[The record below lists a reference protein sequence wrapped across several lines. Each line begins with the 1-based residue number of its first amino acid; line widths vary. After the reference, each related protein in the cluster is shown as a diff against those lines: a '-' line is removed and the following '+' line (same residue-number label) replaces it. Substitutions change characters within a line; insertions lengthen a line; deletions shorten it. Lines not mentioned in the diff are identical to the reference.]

1 MTPKP
6 NLPNIALL
14 PGAAFL
20 IALPFTH
27 TVALRLTMLFV
38 FAVIVVFQTT
48 YFKLSPYLKYALI
61 AWAGLAMLSLLWA
74 TDPAYSFNEIK
85 NEIGYT
91 LLTFFVFYRATQ
103 TQRAWRFL
111 NFTLIL
117 GFVAVS
123 ISGVFAYWFAP
134 LYWQKGGVHGGVGDY
149 STYLIMILPLIF
161 LWTLQSTHCRSRSL
175 LFLLI
180 PLALLGGYLTLNRA
194 FWPAFMA
201 ILCVFWILFIFQPS
215 LSMTSSIKL
224 SVVVVALIM
233 VAGLLFIFAT
243 VTKSPVQGTQS
254 EILSETVQKDPRLL
268 IWGFALTQIKERP
281 FTGAGFGRGAT
292 KGEFFQHFGDAN
304 FWHAHNLVI
313 NYALQLG
320 LGGIVVLALVF
331 GALGK
336 EFWAMY
342 RSGNYHA
349 RLIGVAGIALLVGTI
364 SKNITD
370 DFFVR
375 QHSLLFWAIVGMTIG
390 YGKTLLPKK
399 ADTGSPSFEVCQ
411 KQGLL

>member
-1 MTPKP
+1 MTLQP

-48 YFKLSPYLKYALI
+48 YFKLSPHLKYALI

-91 LLTFFVFYRATQ
+91 LLTFFAFYRATQ
-103 TQRAWRFL
+103 TQRAWRLL
-111 NFTLIL
+111 NLALIL

-123 ISGVFAYWFAP
+123 ISGVFAYWFATP
-134 LYWQKGGVHGGVGDY
+134 YWQKGGVHGGVGDY
-149 STYLIMILPLIF
+149 STYLIMIMPLIF
-161 LWTLQSTHCRSRSL
+161 LWTLQNTHWRSRTL
-175 LFLLI
+175 LLLLL

-194 FWPAFMA
+194 FWPAFIA
-201 ILCVFWILFIFQPS
+201 VLCVFWILFIFPNAS
-215 LSMTSSIKL
+215 ITSSIKL
-224 SVVVVALIM
+224 SVVVLALI
-233 VAGLLFIFAT
+233 VIAGLLFTTSAT
-243 VTKSPVQGTQS
+243 VKSPVQGTRA
-254 EILSETVQKDPRLL
+254 EILAETVQQDPRLQL
-268 IWGFALTQIKERP
+268 WKFALTQIERRP
-281 FTGAGFGRGAT
+281 LTGAGFGRAAA
-292 KGEFFQHFGDAN
+292 KSEFFEHFDNAD

-320 LGGIVVLALVF
+320 LGGILVLALVF
-331 GALGK
+331 GALVK
-336 EFWAMY
+336 EFWGMY
-342 RSGNYHA
+342 RSENYHA
-349 RLIGVAGIALLVGTI
+349 RLIGITGIALIAGTI
-364 SKNITD
+364 TKNITD

-375 QHSLLFWAIVGMTIG
+375 QHSLLFWAIVGMTMG
-390 YGKTLLPKK
+390 YGKTLFRKESV
-399 ADTGSPSFEVCQ
+399 DGSPSFVLNQ
-411 KQGLL
+411 KPGLV

>member
-1 MTPKP
+1 MTCKP

-38 FAVIVVFQTT
+38 FAVLVVFQTT
-48 YFKLSPYLKYALI
+48 YFKLSPHLKYSLI

-74 TDPAYSFNEIK
+74 IDPAYSFAEIK

-91 LLTFFVFYRATQ
+91 LLAFFVFYRATQ

-111 NFTLIL
+111 SLAVIF
-117 GFVAVS
+117 GFIAVS
-123 ISGVFAYWFAP
+123 VSGIFAYWFAP
-134 LYWQKGGVHGGVGDY
+134 LYWQKGGVHGGAGDY
-149 STYLIMILPLIF
+149 STYLITILPLIF
-161 LWTLQSTHCRSRSL
+161 LWTLQGSNWRSRSL
-175 LFLLI
+175 LFLLV

-201 ILCVFWILFIFQPS
+201 VLGVFWILFVFQNAS
-215 LSMTSSIKL
+215 IASSIKISIGVL
-224 SVVVVALIM
+224 ALIM
-233 VAGLLFIFAT
+233 IAGLLFTLAT
-243 VTKSPVQGTQS
+243 VTKSPVRGTHY
-254 EILSETVQKDPRLL
+254 EILSETVHQDPRLQ
-268 IWGFALTQIKERP
+268 IWRFALTQIKRRP
-281 FTGAGFGRGAT
+281 LTGAGFGRSAT
-292 KGEFFQHFGDAN
+292 KSEFLQHFDNAS
-304 FWHAHNLVI
+304 FWHAHNLAI

-336 EFWAMY
+336 EFWVMY
-342 RSGNYHA
+342 RSGHPQA
-349 RLIGVAGIALLVGTI
+349 RLVGIAGITLVTATI
-364 SKNITD
+364 AKNVTD

-375 QHSLLFWAIVGMTIG
+375 QHSLLFWAAAGMMLG
-390 YGKTLLPKK
+390 YGKMLLGIK
-399 ADTGSPSFEVCQ
+399 AEQQ
-411 KQGLL
+411 KLPPNGPESGLV

>member
-1 MTPKP
+1 MTAKL

-74 TDPAYSFNEIK
+74 TDPAYSFKEIK

-91 LLTFFVFYRATQ
+91 LLTFFAFYRAAQ
-103 TQRAWRFL
+103 TQRAWRLL
-111 NFTLIL
+111 NLTLIL
-117 GFVAVS
+117 GFIAVS

-149 STYLIMILPLIF
+149 STYLITIMPVIF
-161 LWTLQSTHCRSRSL
+161 LWTLQKPDWRSRSL
-175 LFLLI
+175 LFLLL

-194 FWPAFMA
+194 FWPAFMT
-201 ILCVFWILFIFQPS
+201 IVCVFWILSIFQNAAT
-215 LSMTSSIKL
+215 TSSMKL
-224 SVVVVALIM
+224 SLVVVALVV
-233 VAGLLFIFAT
+233 VAGTLLIIT
-243 VTKSPVQGTQS
+243 LGTKSPVRGTQL
-254 EILSETVQKDPRLL
+254 EILSETVQKDPRLQ
-268 IWGFALTQIKERP
+268 IWEFALTQIKQRP
-281 FTGAGFGRGAT
+281 LTGAGFGRGAT
-292 KGEFFQHFGDAN
+292 KGEFLQHFGDAN

-336 EFWAMY
+336 EFWGMY
-342 RSGNYHA
+342 RSENHGA
-349 RLIGVAGIALLVGTI
+349 RMIGIAGIALIAGILT
-364 SKNITD
+364 KNITD

-375 QHSLLFWAIVGMTIG
+375 QHSLLFWAIVGMTMG
-390 YGKTLLPKK
+390 YGKTLYRQRLITEAPR
-399 ADTGSPSFEVCQ
+399 SQ
-411 KQGLL
+411 